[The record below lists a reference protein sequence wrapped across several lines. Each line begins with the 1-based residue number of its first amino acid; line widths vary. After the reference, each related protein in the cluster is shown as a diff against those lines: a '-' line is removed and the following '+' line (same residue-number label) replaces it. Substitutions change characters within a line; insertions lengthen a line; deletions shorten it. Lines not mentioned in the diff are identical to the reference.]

1 MKTKLVSWSMT
12 GGGRGSWF
20 RGLILIIAMVTG
32 QSWLAAAPPPT
43 LVGVA
48 QTNAVLGSVA
58 SLTINNTVTAADN
71 RLMLVAFHYEDDT
84 LTKGVDVTGAS
95 WVVEGVSQP
104 MTRLGTVGLTE
115 EMGLQLW
122 AVLAP
127 TVGVGTVSATL
138 VGMGTSDVMA
148 GSVMNFA
155 DARQALD
162 GLVTTASGTG
172 SPSIAVSSR
181 DGHLTL
187 GFVSI
192 SRHPDWQDAP
202 GQTGIYAWS
211 INDPNGG
218 LLLPSS
224 EGIWLG
230 GASQSGVNGS
240 RTFSWSNS
248 GSGTVGW
255 VAIGL
260 SVSPVAYEL
269 GGTVWRD
276 NGVGLA
282 DNGVLDAGE
291 PGVANVQLELRRPHP
306 ISGEAGVVLATTTSD
321 AQGNYRFVGLEPGD
335 FVVLVTAGNFGS
347 GAPLAG
353 LYSSGTA
360 AGLVSSSSLAIDG
373 TDDGLNAQYPAR
385 TGVRS
390 DGVTLGDA
398 DSMALDF
405 GFATPAP
412 TAVGLA
418 YFHGRRVGIGW
429 EFEWRTLW
437 EDNALGFDLVWMGPQ
452 GLQVLNDDLVP
463 AENSGTGGW
472 YQAGIVE
479 GGNWVGAEVWLR
491 ETELDGGKRLYG
503 PARIFD
509 EAGLV
514 EGGDSAASDLKT
526 LVLKTE
532 PGREVWI
539 ESTTNLVSGE
549 WVRVGIGYSDGSGVL
564 TYEVSA
570 SDGTQDV
577 FYRAEVR

>member
-12 GGGRGSWF
+12 GGGGGSWF
-20 RGLILIIAMVTG
+20 ARLILVIVMVTG
-32 QSWLAAAPPPT
+32 RSWLAAAPPPT

-48 QTNAVLGSVA
+48 QTNAVLGSA
-58 SLTINNTVTAADN
+58 TNLTINNTVTAGNN
-71 RLMLVAFHYEDDT
+71 RLLLVAFHYEDDT
-84 LTKGVDVTGAS
+84 LTKGVNVSGVS
-95 WVVEGVSQP
+95 WVVGAVSQP
-104 MTRLGTVGLTE
+104 MTRLGAVGLTE
-115 EMGLQLW
+115 EMGLQVW
-122 AVLAP
+122 GVLAP
-127 TVGVGTVSATL
+127 TVGVGTVSAAL
-138 VGMGTSDVMA
+138 VGMGTGDVMA
-148 GSVMNFA
+148 AAVMNFA

-162 GLVTTASGTG
+162 GLVTTANGTAN
-172 SPSIAVSSR
+172 PSITVSSR
-181 DGHLTL
+181 EGHLTL

-192 SRHPDWQDAP
+192 SRNPDWQNAP
-202 GQTGIYAWS
+202 GQTGVYGWS

-218 LLLPSS
+218 LLLASS

-230 GASQSGVNGS
+230 GASQSGVDGN

-248 GSGTVGW
+248 AGGTVGW
-255 VAIGL
+255 VAIGF
-260 SVSPVAYEL
+260 SVSPVVYEL
-269 GGTVWRD
+269 GGKVWRD

-291 PGVANVQLELRRPHP
+291 SGIANVQLQLRRPHP
-306 ISGEAGVVLATTTSD
+306 ISGEAGLVLATTTSD
-321 AQGNYRFVGLEPGD
+321 AQGSYRFGGLEPGG
-335 FVVLVTAGNFGS
+335 FVVLVAADNFGS
-347 GAPLAG
+347 GGPLAG

-360 AGLVSSSSLAIDG
+360 AGLYSSSSLAIDG

-418 YFHGRRVGIGW
+418 YFHGRRVGRGW

-437 EDNALGFDLVWMGPQ
+437 EDHALGFDLVWMGSQ
-452 GLQVLNDDLVP
+452 GMQLLNDDLVP

-472 YQAGIVE
+472 YLAEIGE

-491 ETELDGGKRLYG
+491 ETELDGSKKLYG
-503 PARIFD
+503 PARILD
-509 EAGLV
+509 DLGLV
-514 EGGDSAASDLKT
+514 GGGEPAARDLMT
-526 LVLKTE
+526 LVLRTE

-539 ESTTNLVSGE
+539 ESTTNLISGD
-549 WVRVGIGYSDGSGVL
+549 WVRVGIGYSDRSGVL
-564 TYEVSA
+564 THEVSG
-570 SDGTQDV
+570 SEGTGDV